1 MSLLL
6 GVIAAG
12 ALAYGLGFATN
23 RNSEEDDKKRS
34 DFVIKKKNRNLPM

>member
-23 RNSEEDDKKRS
+23 RNSEEDDKKKLNELFKTVRLCN
-34 DFVIKKKNRNLPM
+34 K